1 MYKKLSTINTFLP
14 RTLRLHGASTR
25 CNGGFVCTLPAML
38 KSYWT
43 WNSSGSLPQSERSGV
58 ALIEVSRFS
67 CGPAFLY
74 ATVLAACDV
83 STPDIP
89 MDFPML
95 VASMA
100 ADSGAF
106 SPAAFQEESLPCGW
120 TMGDHGDRVE
130 QDYINNST
138 SKQNFQ

>member
-1 MYKKLSTINTFLP
+1 MHTSCNAQVLLDMELLWIFAPVREKW
-14 RTLRLHGASTR
+14 R
-25 CNGGFVCTLPAML
+25 C
-38 KSYWT
+38 
-43 WNSSGSLPQSERSGV
+43 SL
-58 ALIEVSRFS
+58 EVSRFS

-106 SPAAFQEESLPCGW
+106 SPAAFQEESGYRNVWLTIQVLCHVDGQW
-120 TMGDHGDRVE
+120 ETME
-130 QDYINNST
+130 TESNKII
-138 SKQNFQ
+138 

>member
-1 MYKKLSTINTFLP
+1 MHTSCNAQVLLDMELVWIFATVREKW
-14 RTLRLHGASTR
+14 R
-25 CNGGFVCTLPAML
+25 CYL
-38 KSYWT
+38 
-43 WNSSGSLPQSERSGV
+43 
-58 ALIEVSRFS
+58 EVSRFS

-106 SPAAFQEESLPCGW
+106 SPAAFQEEDGQW
-120 TMGDHGDRVE
+120 ETME
-130 QDYINNST
+130 TESNKII
-138 SKQNFQ
+138 

>member
-1 MYKKLSTINTFLP
+1 MHTSCNAQVLLDMEFVWIFATVREKW
-14 RTLRLHGASTR
+14 R
-25 CNGGFVCTLPAML
+25 C
-38 KSYWT
+38 
-43 WNSSGSLPQSERSGV
+43 SL
-58 ALIEVSRFS
+58 EVSRFS

-106 SPAAFQEESLPCGW
+106 SPAAFQGRVRIQECLADNSSPLPCGW

-138 SKQNFQ
+138 SKQKIQ